1 MSDTEV
7 PHPATVP
14 LADDPNAPLD
24 LAAFKHS
31 FRRHAAGVA
40 VITALRPDGA
50 PVGFTATSLASLSSV
65 PPLATFNMARSA
77 STWPA
82 IAESDRVV
90 IHILG
95 AHNRAVAE
103 VMSGPANQRFVG
115 DHWQPGPHGLPVLK
129 GVTSWMIGRIIE
141 RTLVHNSAVVVVKI
155 EEGGMGENDE
165 ALLYYE
171 RTYRVPGA
179 PA

>member
-7 PHPATVP
+7 PQTGAVP
-14 LADDPNAPLD
+14 LADVL
-24 LAAFKHS
+24 LAAFKHA

-40 VITALRPDGA
+40 VITALRPDGT

-65 PPLATFNMARSA
+65 PPLATFNMARWA
-77 STWPA
+77 SRWPA
-82 IAESDRVV
+82 IAESERVV

-95 AHNRAVAE
+95 ARGRAVAE
-103 VMSGPANQRFVG
+103 IMSGPADQRFVG
-115 DHWQPGPHGLPVLK
+115 DHWRPGPHGLPVLK
-129 GVTSWMIGRIIE
+129 GVTSWMVGRVIE

-155 EEGGMGENDE
+155 EEGGLGENDE

-179 PA
+179 EA